1 MKIIIPMAGMGK
13 RMRPHT
19 LVTPKPLVEFAG
31 KPMVHHIVE
40 ELARTCHE
48 PIEEIA
54 FIIGRFG
61 KKAEEEL
68 VAVAERVGAK
78 GSIYYQD
85 EPLGT
90 AHAVLCAADSLS
102 GKLIVAFADT
112 LFKADFILDETKD
125 SVIWVQQVEDPRAFG
140 VVKLDAEGIITDF
153 VEKPQ
158 EFVSDLAIIGI
169 YYFKDGETL
178 RKELEFLIDNK
189 VMEKGEYQLTNALEN
204 MKTKGMSFV
213 PGKVI
218 EWLDC
223 GNKNA
228 TVYTHA
234 RWLELGKEAYAK
246 HPAFENL
253 NSLVIEP
260 CYIGENVKLI
270 GSVVGPHVSI
280 ADGSTIIQSVV
291 KNSIIQKNT
300 IVQNSVIGNSMI
312 GNSVQIRNR
321 MQDLS
326 VGDYTVIDTEHE
338 S

>member
-1 MKIIIPMAGMGK
+1 MAGMGK
-13 RMRPHT
+13 RLRPHT
-19 LVTPKPLVEFAG
+19 LITPKPLVEFAG

-40 ELARTCHE
+40 ELARTCNE

-61 KKAEEEL
+61 KQAEEDL
-68 VAVAERVGAK
+68 ISVAEQVGAK
-78 GSIYYQD
+78 GKIYYQD

-90 AHAVLCAADSLS
+90 AHAVLCAADSLK

-112 LFKADFILDETKD
+112 LFKADFVLDESKD

-140 VVKLDAEGIITDF
+140 VVKLNEQGLITDF

-158 EFVSDLAIIGI
+158 HFVSDLAIIGI
-169 YYFKDGETL
+169 YYFKDGEGL
-178 RKELEFLIDNK
+178 KGELQYLIDNK
-189 VMEKGEYQLTNALEN
+189 ILEKGEYQLTNALEN
-204 MKTKGMSFV
+204 MKSKGLKFA

-234 RWLELGKEAYAK
+234 RWLELGKEEFLK
-246 HPAFENL
+246 KRSIETD
-253 NSLVIEP
+253 NSLIIEP
-260 CYIGENVKLI
+260 CFFSEGVKII
-270 GSVVGPHVSI
+270 GSIVGPHVSLAAGTTVI
-280 ADGSTIIQSVV
+280 NSVV

-300 IVQNSVIGNSMI
+300 LIENSVMTNSMV
-312 GNSVQIRNR
+312 GNSVKIQNK
-321 MQDLS
+321 MLDVS
-326 VGDYTVIDTEHE
+326 VGDYSVISHE
-338 S
+338 D